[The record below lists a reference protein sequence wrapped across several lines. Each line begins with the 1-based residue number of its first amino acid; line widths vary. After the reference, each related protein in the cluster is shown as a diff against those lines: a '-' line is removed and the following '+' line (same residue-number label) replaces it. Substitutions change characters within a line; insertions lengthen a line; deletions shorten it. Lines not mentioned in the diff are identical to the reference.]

1 MRECIRC
8 KAEMIEDLIIRDTGD
23 ATRLIIT
30 NNKFFAK
37 SFGKVKA
44 AVCPQCGEISI
55 HLEDTDKLRELT

>member
-1 MRECIRC
+1 MRQCIRC

>member
-30 NNKFFAK
+30 HNKFFAK

>member
-44 AVCPQCGEISI
+44 AVLNAAKSRFTLRIPTSCGS
-55 HLEDTDKLRELT
+55 